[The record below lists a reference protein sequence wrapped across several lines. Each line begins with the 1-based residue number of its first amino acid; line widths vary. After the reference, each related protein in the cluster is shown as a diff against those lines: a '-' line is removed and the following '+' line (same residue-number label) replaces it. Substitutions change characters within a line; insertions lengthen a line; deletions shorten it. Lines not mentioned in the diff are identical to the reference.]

1 MKENKEIG
9 KRAIKPVD
17 NIKKIREEEA
27 RKKERKWENDSWLKK
42 EVRKN
47 TEIIHPTTH
56 VQNVIGEG
64 HFIPVKVRKSSDDDY
79 IEYENDGDTLS
90 KTLPVMKCL
99 DKIREDLANTVKRL
113 KSGGSLWKLTR
124 M

>member
-1 MKENKEIG
+1 M
-9 KRAIKPVD
+9 
-17 NIKKIREEEA
+17 
-27 RKKERKWENDSWLKK
+27 
-42 EVRKN
+42 
-47 TEIIHPTTH
+47 
-56 VQNVIGEG
+56 IGEG

-90 KTLPVMKCL
+90 KTLPVMKYL

>member
-56 VQNVIGEG
+56 VQNVIREG

-90 KTLPVMKCL
+90 KTLPVMKYL